1 MQVEELEEWHQE
13 QHEEQEEQGLSP
25 HAAAAGCRSSIF
37 EKAIEP
43 NGHRH

>member
-1 MQVEELEEWHQE
+1 MEEWQQE

-25 HAAAAGCRSSIF
+25 HAVAAAAAGCRSSIF

>member
-13 QHEEQEEQGLSP
+13 QQEEQGLSP
-25 HAAAAGCRSSIF
+25 YAAAAAGCRSSIF

>member
-1 MQVEELEEWHQE
+1 MEEWQQE
-13 QHEEQEEQGLSP
+13 QHEQQEEQGLSP
-25 HAAAAGCRSSIF
+25 HAAAAAGCRSSIF

>member
-1 MQVEELEEWHQE
+1 MEEWQQE

-25 HAAAAGCRSSIF
+25 HAAAAAAGCRSSIF